1 MREKRIDNY
10 GLWQKLKTNNSEGA
24 RQELI
29 IKYLSLVKYQVG
41 RIRLIVPGFIE
52 GEDLESYGILGL
64 LDAIDKFDY
73 HQGIEFETYA
83 SKRIRGEIMDYLRKL
98 DWLPHSLRQ
107 RARQLKETASRIS
120 MKLGRRPTV
129 NEIAEVLNLSR
140 EKIERIYYQLY
151 SSQWISLFKETGEN
165 NQVLDIIREDSSQ
178 EPEECYQQK
187 ERENLLVKAID
198 RLNEPERLVISLYY
212 YEELTQQEIA
222 EVMELSPAR
231 VSQIHKK
238 AINRLRG
245 FLSRKKEQF
254 I

>member
-1 MREKRIDNY
+1 MKEKRIDNY
-10 GLWQKLKTNNSEGA
+10 GLWQKLKTNNSERA

-29 IKYLSLVKYQVG
+29 INYLSLVKYQVG
-41 RIRLIVPGFIE
+41 RIRLIIPGFIE
-52 GEDLESYGILGL
+52 GEDLESYGIIGL
-64 LDAIDKFDY
+64 LDAIEKFDY
-73 HQGIEFETYA
+73 HQGIEFKTYA
-83 SKRIRGEIMDYLRKL
+83 SKRIRGEIIDYLRKL

-107 RARQLKETASRIS
+107 EARQLKETASKIS

-129 NEIAEVLNLSR
+129 DEIAEVLNISR
-140 EKIERIYYQLY
+140 ERIEKIYYQLY
-151 SSQWISLFKETGEN
+151 SSQWVSLFKETGDDN
-165 NQVLDIIREDSSQ
+165 RILDLIKEDSSQ

-187 ERENLLVKAID
+187 ERENLLIEAID
-198 RLNEPERLVISLYY
+198 RLNDPERLVISLYY

-231 VSQIHKK
+231 ISQIHRK

-245 FLSRKKEQF
+245 FLSKKKEQF